1 MFIFICIISIK
12 LDSTCFIFSMPKIV
26 GGNTF
31 AATIMIGEKAA
42 EFAKQKWMKA
52 EHSHSKDEL

>member
-1 MFIFICIISIK
+1 
-12 LDSTCFIFSMPKIV
+12 MPKIV

-31 AATIMIGEKAA
+31 AASAMIGERAA

-52 EHSHSKDEL
+52 EHSHSKVEL